1 MIMLKFN
8 IKGKI
13 KYFFFSRHCIIL
25 ENIYK
30 WSTSQY
36 FSSKWSCNSLVQQ
49 PLFTIF
55 QQALSIWERTWLDC
69 SVETDCPVN
78 FPLHVFLTVLQC
90 LHNDDI
96 LTPFSLTRGEKVK
109 VVWKQTQCKR
119 QLYWRERKTLENRDF
134 IHPEGAI
141 ASSSRIRRCPW

>member
-55 QQALSIWERTWLDC
+55 QQALSIWEHTWLDC

-96 LTPFSLTRGEKVK
+96 LTPFSLTRGEKFK
-109 VVWKQTQCKR
+109 VVGNRPNVRESYTGERGKH
-119 QLYWRERKTLENRDF
+119 WRTGPSF
-134 IHPEGAI
+134 T
-141 ASSSRIRRCPW
+141 PWGCNC